1 MTIKEAFNEIR
12 NNLMNIETKGE
23 SAIHLV
29 NALQLVAQLESA
41 IIVSDNAEPVGEN
54 DENTNDD
61 EAE

>member
-41 IIVSDNAEPVGEN
+41 IIVSDNAEPVGGI